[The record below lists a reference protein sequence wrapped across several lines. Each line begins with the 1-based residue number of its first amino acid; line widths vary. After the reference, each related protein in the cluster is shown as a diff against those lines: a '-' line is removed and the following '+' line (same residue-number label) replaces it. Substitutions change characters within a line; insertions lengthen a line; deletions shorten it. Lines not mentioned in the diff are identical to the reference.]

1 MGDEEYL
8 FTIDGVV
15 AIAQVFRV
23 VSGDGAGQI
32 GIAES
37 YAFCLLPGEAARAI
51 RNVEAAFRGT
61 VDEVSGRA
69 ELGRQLGVLLNFF
82 QRGRCTVVAEFAD
95 HTGDGGVFSKLLDP
109 KIVNNKLR
117 VIGQRHTGAVNRL
130 IPQPGAMEL
139 LRIEVNHG
147 LAYRPVQ

>member
-37 YAFCLLPGEAARAI
+37 YAFCLLPGEPAWAI
-51 RNVEAAFRGT
+51 SNVEAAFGGA
-61 VDEVSGRA
+61 VNEVSGGA
-69 ELGRQLGVLLNFF
+69 ELGCQVGVFLNFV
-82 QRGRCTVVAEFAD
+82 QRRWSAVVAESAD
-95 HTGDGGVFSKLLDP
+95 HTVDGGIFSKLLDP
-109 KIVNNKLR
+109 
-117 VIGQRHTGAVNRL
+117 GCEH
-130 IPQPGAMEL
+130 
-139 LRIEVNHG
+139 
-147 LAYRPVQ
+147 